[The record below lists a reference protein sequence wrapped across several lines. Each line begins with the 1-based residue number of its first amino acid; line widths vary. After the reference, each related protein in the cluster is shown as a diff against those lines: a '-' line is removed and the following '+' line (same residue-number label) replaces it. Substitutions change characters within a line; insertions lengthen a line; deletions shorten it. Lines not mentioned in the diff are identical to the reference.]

1 MALVCVTS
9 NPAVLMRVS
18 VPLAALSL
26 IAAVSPLAAQRSTHH
41 DHAPGAHAGARLG
54 TVSFPNSGARAA
66 QQPFLR
72 GLALLHSF
80 EYDDA
85 RAAFRDAQR
94 ADAGFAVAYWG
105 EALTFAQLLWGLD
118 YADSARA
125 ALVRLAPTREA
136 RLARAKTDRE
146 RRYGSAVEALFDTT
160 KLESRVGAY
169 IAGLRSLTAAYP
181 NDLEARALLAVALM
195 MQEDGTP
202 AEQTART
209 EEAIRLAQS
218 IFAKAPQHPGGA
230 HYLIHATDNPKHAA
244 RGLAAARAYAKI
256 APDAEHALHMPSH
269 IFVQVGA
276 WDDVVGSNERA
287 WAASRAWVKAR
298 GVPNT
303 ELSFHSLWW
312 LQYGYLQQGRLAAA
326 KGLIDTVRSVLSGI
340 DWATSD
346 AIDAR
351 YALEQFKFTYA
362 RESGDWSVYGGRA
375 PEPAVHN
382 PTVTGERATS
392 FRNAELYRIAVV
404 AALLGDTARAGAMMD
419 SLPERSVI
427 GRGQVAGLIAKAR
440 GDTANWIGGLAA
452 AAKADEQV
460 AHFGPPNVY
469 PPHELFGD
477 ALRAVGRSKDAVAA
491 YEKGL
496 ELMPNRSLTLLGLAR
511 AQRVA
516 GADAASARTMARL
529 RENWRRAD
537 AAATAQLVDRR

>member
-1 MALVCVTS
+1 MNRHIASRLTVALLVAGS
-9 NPAVLMRVS
+9 
-18 VPLAALSL
+18 PLATR
-26 IAAVSPLAAQRSTHH
+26 PLAAQATPPH
-41 DHAPGAHAGARLG
+41 DHAPGAHAGARFG

-66 QQPFLR
+66 QAPFLR

-85 RAAFRDAQR
+85 RDAFREARR
-94 ADAGFAVAYWG
+94 ADAGFAMATWG

-125 ALVRLAPTREA
+125 ALARLAPTREA
-136 RLARAKTDRE
+136 RLARAKTERE
-146 RRYGSAVEALFDTT
+146 RRYGAAIETLFDTT
-160 KLESRVGAY
+160 NAQTRIGGYV
-169 IAGLRSLTAAYP
+169 AGLRSLTAAYP
-181 NDLEARALLAVALM
+181 TDLEARALLAVALL
-195 MQEDGTP
+195 MQNDGTP
-202 AEQTART
+202 AERTART
-209 EEAIRLAQS
+209 EEAITLAQG

-230 HYLIHATDNPKHAA
+230 HYLIHATDNPKYAS
-244 RGLAAARAYAKI
+244 RGLAAARAYARI

-276 WDDVVGSNERA
+276 WDDVVASNERA

-326 KGLIDTVRSVLSGI
+326 KGLIDTVGAVLSGI
-340 DWATSD
+340 DWTTSD

-351 YALEQFKFTYA
+351 YALEQFRFTYA

-375 PEPAVHN
+375 PDRVTDN
-382 PTVTGERATS
+382 PKITAERATS
-392 FRNAELYRIAVV
+392 FRNVELYRIAIV
-404 AALLGDTARAGAMMD
+404 AALLGDTARARAVAD

-427 GRGQVAGLIAKAR
+427 GRGQVAGLLAKAR
-440 GDTANWIGGLAA
+440 GDTTNWIGGLAA

-469 PPHELFGD
+469 PPHELLGD
-477 ALRAVGRSKDAVAA
+477 ALRAVGRPRDAVAA

-496 ELMPNRSLTLLGLAR
+496 ELMPNRSLALLGLVRAHRAAGDDSAAAR
-511 AQRVA
+511 AA
-516 GADAASARTMARL
+516 ARL

-537 AAATAQLVDRR
+537 AEATAGLTARR